1 MNVKLFQTQ
10 DRQGIL
16 VNVNI
21 DYVVSIQERR
31 DDMAE
36 SIQTLLEWLE
46 HNHNDVYWDIEAY
59 DVDIKEFEEGY
70 QIVFVGENG
79 TFELNEVEVQSI
91 N

>member
-10 DRQGIL
+10 DRQGFL
-16 VNVNI
+16 VNINMDYITSI
-21 DYVVSIQERR
+21 DQRR
-31 DDMAE
+31 DDMGE

-59 DVDIKEFEEGY
+59 DVDVNEFDEGY
-70 QIVFVGENG
+70 QVVFTGDNG
-79 TFELNEVEVQSI
+79 IYELNQVDVESI